1 MTAPTGPF
9 RNVGLSKAA
18 QTHRLRKLRTPSKCR
33 ECNSYVYFQGA
44 ECEEVK
50 LGEVGRDLGGW
61 DGWRTRPRSRVTSA
75 GRAQS
80 CDSVCDVSHVSQSRS
95 RRVGELFR
103 RVSTD
108 LLQTQPGAQ
117 TRRRA
122 ELWG

>member
-18 QTHRLRKLRTPSKCR
+18 QTHRLRKLRAPSKCR

-44 ECEEVK
+44 ECEEVN

-75 GRAQS
+75 GCALS
-80 CDSVCDVSHVSQSRS
+80 CDSVCDMSHVSRSRS
-95 RRVGELFR
+95 VGEFFR
-103 RVSTD
+103 RVSTN

-122 ELWG
+122 EPWG

>member
-18 QTHRLRKLRTPSKCR
+18 QTHRLRKLRAPSKCR

-44 ECEEVK
+44 ECEEVN

-75 GRAQS
+75 GCALS
-80 CDSVCDVSHVSQSRS
+80 CDSVCDVSHVSCSS
-95 RRVGELFR
+95 VGEFFR
-103 RVSTD
+103 RVLTN

-117 TRRRA
+117 TRSRA
-122 ELWG
+122 EPWG